1 MKIQR
6 SKVWS
11 MVTWQD
17 SLLSITYDRASS
29 TAVLDRPAHHSPD
42 DISATFGHWSYEE
55 CMYRMTRVGT
65 DIVRERA
72 NPQDPK
78 AQMHRIT
85 EQKQQLDDILSGA
98 ADFLRDSRECRTAK
112 EQLQHWALYMHMS
125 YIYSELCRPAISPT
139 APHTDL
145 AKTHK
150 VTCVENLMNTV
161 EAYMALTNLYSY
173 ASRSWAALHRSL
185 SSALLLSIL
194 REPQRNEKARLL
206 VERFMKYLQQVTAD
220 MDQSGLAPPIKRSL
234 HALAKLNNAILPATP
249 APIPADASATTIDPP
264 VVVTTADQFN
274 FNDWNLMDSPVWPNM
289 SPLPSLGSDD
299 SPYAM
304 MDQIMWGQKQS
315 PS

>member
-1 MKIQR
+1 MKIER

-29 TAVLDRPAHHSPD
+29 TAILDKPAYHSPN
-42 DISATFGHWSYEE
+42 DITATYGNWSYEE
-55 CMYRMTRVGT
+55 CMYRLTRVGT

-85 EQKQQLDDILSGA
+85 EQKQELEDILSGA
-98 ADFLRDSRECRTAK
+98 ADFLRDSRQCRTAK

-125 YIYSELCRPAISPT
+125 YIHSELCRPAISPT
-139 APHTDL
+139 APRSEL
-145 AKTHK
+145 AKSHK
-150 VTCVENLMNTV
+150 ETCIENLMNTL
-161 EAYMALTNLYSY
+161 EAYLGLTNLYSY
-173 ASRSWAALHRSL
+173 ASRSWAALHRAL
-185 SSALLLSIL
+185 SSSLLLSIL

-206 VERFMKYLQQVTAD
+206 VERFLKYLYQVTAD
-220 MDQSGLAPPIKRSL
+220 MDQSGLGSPIKRSML
-234 HALAKLNNAILPATP
+234 ALAKLNNAVLPATP
-249 APIPADASATTIDPP
+249 APASATTIDTP
-264 VVVTTADQFN
+264 VATTADQFN
-274 FNDWNLMDSPVWPNM
+274 FNDWNLMDSPNWPNM

-304 MDQIMWGQKQS
+304 MDQIIWGQKPS
-315 PS
+315 PR